1 MIDAEYIVDVQR
13 CLRDSV
19 PVAFCEVDSSSTRPG
34 AVVGGLIRMMYPSTG
49 GSVRCL
55 LDTISGGAPT
65 LHPRL
70 AVHPS
75 SKVLGID
82 ALDFF
87 ELGLGFGGPAAN
99 EVPGGDC
106 IVVGPRL
113 G

>member
-1 MIDAEYIVDVQR
+1 
-13 CLRDSV
+13 
-19 PVAFCEVDSSSTRPG
+19 
-34 AVVGGLIRMMYPSTG
+34 MMCPSTG

-87 ELGLGFGGPAAN
+87 ELGLGFGALLLMRFPGEVHRRWAAAG
-99 EVPGGDC
+99 VDGKS
-106 IVVGPRL
+106 IRF
-113 G
+113 